1 MATYIWFSRNT
12 IEVVGLGSTD
22 VATSNV
28 SKQKEGGGVNGCSLD
43 VATILTVW
51 EKSAEVQNL
60 ECE

>member
-1 MATYIWFSRNT
+1 MMFSK
-12 IEVVGLGSTD
+12 STALFMLLPMLFPD
-22 VATSNV
+22 SPLF

-60 ECE
+60 ECK